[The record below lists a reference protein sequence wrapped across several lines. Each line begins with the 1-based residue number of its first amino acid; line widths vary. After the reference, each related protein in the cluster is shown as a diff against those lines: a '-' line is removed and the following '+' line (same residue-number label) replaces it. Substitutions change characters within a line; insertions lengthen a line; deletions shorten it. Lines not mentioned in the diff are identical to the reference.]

1 MIGKKIF
8 LSALP
13 VSFFFFSFVFFLKDV
28 LIYWLWWVF
37 VAICGLSLV
46 VVSGAN
52 FCCSGFLS
60 MVASVVVEHRLLS
73 APVLVVGACGL
84 SRCLQLAGSE
94 PSGLVILWHVVSS
107 QTRDWT
113 SVPCIARW
121 ILNHWTTR
129 EVPSLYLFHVLPR
142 GPMGKVTAL
151 SFRQLIRQA

>member
-1 MIGKKIF
+1 MLLNSSCTLYTIWYSNSISRN
-8 LSALP
+8 LSWSYTNRDRYLDIYYHIA
-13 VSFFFFSFVFFLKDV
+13 FLKIILFLYV
-28 LIYWLWWVF
+28 LFLAVL
-37 VAICGLSLV
+37 GLHCYADSSLV
-46 VVSGAN
+46 EVHGLLIV
-52 FCCSGFLS
+52 
-60 MVASVVVEHRLLS
+60 VASVVVEHRLLS

-129 EVPSLYLFHVLPR
+129 KTLISLTIF
-142 GPMGKVTAL
+142 
-151 SFRQLIRQA
+151 FC